1 MHLSN
6 ADKVKEKTQTVET
19 RTAKTE
25 DGDIR
30 FTRVKEN
37 GQSTLSPVVQTT

>member
-6 ADKVKEKTQTVET
+6 ADKVKKKTQTVET
-19 RTAKTE
+19 RMAKTE